1 MQKIFITKT
10 FQRQHKKFE
19 KCFTE
24 RELVLDIK
32 DFIINGLKHGETF
45 LKKYQVHEQEFETI
59 KLRFYAR
66 GGTFRY
72 LVGSIDNQ
80 DFIPIVIDKKTGRI
94 GRNLS
99 FKVDKKTVKIIDG
112 FFNRVVSDYFSHT
125 SEKPKMTVYEVSQE

>member
-10 FQRQHKKFE
+10 FKNQQKKFQ
-19 KCFTE
+19 KFFTE
-24 RELVLDIK
+24 IELVLDIK
-32 DFIINGLKHGETF
+32 DFIINGLRHGETF
-45 LKKYQVHEQEFETI
+45 LKKYQVHEQEFKTT

-72 LVGSIDNQ
+72 LVGSINNQ

-112 FFNRVVSDYFSHT
+112 LFSRVVSDYLSHT
-125 SEKPKMTVYEVSQE
+125 SKKAKMTVYEVLQN